1 MKNQIFILVGFIILT
16 ATLAAVSF
24 YGINKFSDSINR
36 FSALRAKEILAEFD
50 FQCAQTYRYTETLKN
65 GVVVSYPMQKE
76 YANCLQT
83 KGKLN

>member
-1 MKNQIFILVGFIILT
+1 MKGFLITSIGFIILT

-24 YGINKFSDSINR
+24 YGINKFYE
-36 FSALRAKEILAEFD
+36 LRVKEINLGFD
-50 FQCAQTYRYTETLKN
+50 FQCAQTYRYTQTLKS

-76 YANCLQT
+76 YKDCVNS